1 MPALNRVLFNVL
13 CKDLAESVAFYRQL
27 LDLETTYESDWFVT
41 LGPKGQP
48 HIEIGLID
56 QVSQFTPRHAW
67 GMHEGTYLT
76 FVVDDVFDVLDRA
89 RALGAEVVSEPVAL
103 DYGQTRGLIRD
114 LNGMVLDI
122 STPTADLQLRG
133 DMVLEPVDRDT
144 AIDQE
149 QPEDRGWA
157 DFHPGRAH

>member
-13 CKDLAESVAFYRQL
+13 CRDLSGSVTFYRQL

-41 LGPKGQP
+41 LSPKGQP

-122 STPTADLQLRG
+122 STPTADLQLREDILLDAG
-133 DMVLEPVDRDT
+133 DEPALER
-144 AIDQE
+144 E
-149 QPEDRGWA
+149 QSEDRSWA
-157 DFHPGRAH
+157 DFHPVRAH